1 LVLFRNRETWW
12 QTKGNRKMKTM
23 PKKKGAQA
31 VGRWDVRKEEE
42 AQ

>member
-1 LVLFRNRETWW
+1 
-12 QTKGNRKMKTM
+12 MKTM